1 MLAYT
6 IIRFYSYDCMCAKSG
21 SARMPKLSLGIE
33 RTQSM
38 YQSGIY
44 SLLEMHVLL
53 NNVTTV
59 LIMHDQGLL

>member
-1 MLAYT
+1 
-6 IIRFYSYDCMCAKSG
+6 
-21 SARMPKLSLGIE
+21 MPKLSLGIE

-38 YQSGIY
+38 DQSGIY